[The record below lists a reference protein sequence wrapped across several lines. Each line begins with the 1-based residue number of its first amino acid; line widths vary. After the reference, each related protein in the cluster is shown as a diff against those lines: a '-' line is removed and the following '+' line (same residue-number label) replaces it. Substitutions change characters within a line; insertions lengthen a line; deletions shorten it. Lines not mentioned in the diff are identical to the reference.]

1 MTANAEAAPPSS
13 PPSTPPRPASRLEM
27 LKNRPLMTL
36 MLGHLTVDMYA
47 GVIPLL
53 YPLLTERFEL
63 SLSTVGFISL
73 AYSGASSL
81 SQPLFG
87 MLADRR
93 GTRHIGLALMWTA
106 FMFSTLGFATSFPV
120 LIALAAFAGLGS
132 GAYHPFG
139 ALGAN
144 AAVNSSQRNIGMSLY
159 VMGGSL
165 GVAIG
170 PLAGAFL
177 FHLFGLRGTAAM
189 VIPGALISLWML
201 AEMRTLAP
209 PPPRRAAG
217 VRLPS
222 IPMGPLGIIIGLMM
236 LRSWTLFSLQ
246 TFLPTWY
253 DSLGYSVGFYSLLA
267 TTLLLS
273 SAAGT
278 IGSGSLADKHGR
290 RIVMIISS
298 IGTVPAI
305 LLFAQYPGWLGF
317 LWAFLIGFLAASTGP
332 LLLVMAQQ
340 LMRGRAG
347 VASGLI
353 LGLGFVMGAIG
364 IPVIGAIG
372 DRIGLQGA
380 FRVQAVIASAAII
393 LAWLLPT
400 ERQIDRLTSDTEEGT
415 T

>member
-1 MTANAEAAPPSS
+1 VTANAPAAPTSS
-13 PPSTPPRPASRLEM
+13 PPSTPPRPASRLDL

-36 MLGHLTVDMYA
+36 MLGHMTVDMYA

-53 YPLLTERFEL
+53 YPLLTDRFDL

-73 AYSGASSL
+73 AYSGTSSL

-106 FMFSTLGFATSFPV
+106 FMFATLGFATSFSV
-120 LIALAAFAGLGS
+120 LIALAALAGLGS

-144 AAVNSSQRNIGMSLY
+144 AAIRDGQRNVAMSLY
-159 VMGGSL
+159 VTGGTL
-165 GVAIG
+165 GVASG
-170 PLAGAFL
+170 PLVGAVL
-177 FHLFGLRGTAAM
+177 FHYFGLRGTAAM
-189 VIPGALISLWML
+189 VVPGALISLWML
-201 AEMRTLAP
+201 AEMRTLAVP

-217 VRLPS
+217 ARLPA
-222 IPMGPLGIIIGLMM
+222 IPMGPLAVIIGLMM

-253 DSLGYSVGFYSLLA
+253 DELGYSVGFYSILA

-273 SAAGT
+273 SAVGT

-305 LLFAQYPGWLGF
+305 LLFAQFPGWLGF

-372 DRIGLQGA
+372 DAIGLQGA
-380 FRVQAVIASAAII
+380 FRVQAAIASAAI
-393 LAWLLPT
+393 LLSWLLPT
-400 ERQIDRLTSDTEEGT
+400 ERQIDQLTTDD
-415 T
+415 